1 MKKLTIGILA
11 HVDAGKTSLSEA
23 MLYKSG
29 TLRKLGA
36 VDKGTAYL
44 DNDNLEKKRGITI
57 FSHMARIQNENSELL
72 LLDTPGHID
81 FAQEMEETLSVLD
94 YAILVVSAGE
104 GVTAYTQTLWNLLKN
119 HKIPTFIFVN
129 KIDTLKADKEKVLH
143 NLSTLDDNCV
153 EFENEDSD
161 FYEKIATTDESI
173 LEEYLESGQIK
184 DEEIKDLIFQRRIFP
199 VYFGAALKLKGVA
212 EFLQELDKW
221 TKKIEYPEKFASRI
235 FKISHDEKDE
245 RLTWLKVTGGE
256 LKAKTELMPDEKV
269 NEIRLYN
276 GTKYQVVPR
285 AQAGEI
291 AAVSGLRTTYPGQ
304 GLGFERD
311 QTNFTMQPVLTYAVQ
326 TALDKTHATLTAL
339 RQLEDENPQLHVKW
353 DKQAEEISID
363 VMGKI
368 QLEILQQILYDRF
381 NLEVEFTQGKIL
393 YQESI
398 KSSVE
403 GVGHFEPLRHYAEV
417 HLLLKPSK
425 LGSGLVFKNECS
437 LEVLPKKWQDQVME
451 SLANKEHLGV
461 LIGSPLTDVEI
472 ILIGGRGSNVHTV
485 GGDFREAT
493 YRAVRQGLMELKMQ
507 NQVSLLEPWYQFIL
521 RINQE
526 QVGRAINDIEKMG
539 GKFEIGESS
548 ANIVT
553 ITGQAPVAQMQDYAT
568 EVRNYSHGRGQLE
581 CLFTGYQECKN
592 SGEVIADAN
601 YDPVSD
607 INNTPNSVFCSHGAG
622 HTVVW
627 DEILDHA
634 QYPYLKSKN

>member
-1 MKKLTIGILA
+1 MKKVTIGILA
-11 HVDAGKTSLSEA
+11 HVDAGKTTLSEGL
-23 MLYKSG
+23 LYQSG

-57 FSHMARIQNENSELL
+57 FSHMARIKTENSELL

-94 YAILVVSAGE
+94 YAILVVSASE
-104 GVTAYTQTLWNLLKN
+104 GVTAYTQTLWNLLKS

-129 KIDTLKADKEKVLH
+129 KMDTLKADKEKVLH
-143 NLSTLDDNCV
+143 DLSTLDDSCV
-153 EFENEDSD
+153 EFGDEDSD
-161 FYEKIATTDESI
+161 FYEKIATADEAI

-184 DEEIKDLIFQRRIFP
+184 DKEIQDLISQRKVFP

-212 EFLQELDKW
+212 EFLQGLDKW
-221 TKKIEYPEKFASRI
+221 TKKIEYSEKFASRI
-235 FKISHDEKDE
+235 FKISHDEKGE

-256 LKAKTELMPDEKV
+256 LRAKSELMPDEKV

-276 GTKYQVVPR
+276 GNKYEVVSSV
-285 AQAGEI
+285 QAGEI
-291 AAVSGLRTTYPGQ
+291 VAVSGLKTTYPGQ
-304 GLGFERD
+304 GIGFEKD
-311 QTNFTMQPVLTYAVQ
+311 QMNFTMQPVLNYAVQ
-326 TALDKTHATLTAL
+326 TTPDKTHATLAAL

-353 DKQAEEISID
+353 DKQTEEISID

-368 QLEILQQILYDRF
+368 QLEILQQILHDRF
-381 NLEVEFTQGKIL
+381 NLEVEFTQGKIQ

-398 KSSVE
+398 RNSVE

-417 HLLLKPSK
+417 HLLLKPGK

-461 LIGSPLTDVEI
+461 LTGSPLTDVEI
-472 ILIGGRGSNVHTV
+472 TLIGGRGSNVHTV

-493 YRAVRQGLMELKMQ
+493 YRAVRQGLMELKAQ
-507 NQVSLLEPWYQFIL
+507 NQVSLLEPWYQFTL
-521 RINQE
+521 RINQD

-539 GKFEIGESS
+539 GKFKIGESDHD
-548 ANIVT
+548 IVT

-568 EVRNYSHGRGQLE
+568 EVRNYSHGSGQLE
-581 CLFTGYQECKN
+581 CLFAGYQECK
-592 SGEVIADAN
+592 SSAEVIADAN

-627 DEILDHA
+627 DEVPSYA
-634 QYPYLKSKN
+634 QYPYLKS

>member
-1 MKKLTIGILA
+1 MKKVTIGILA
-11 HVDAGKTSLSEA
+11 HVDAGKTTLSEGL
-23 MLYKSG
+23 LYQSG

-57 FSHMARIQNENSELL
+57 FSHMARIKTENSELL

-94 YAILVVSAGE
+94 YAILVVSASE
-104 GVTAYTQTLWNLLKN
+104 GVTAYTQTLWNLLKS

-129 KIDTLKADKEKVLH
+129 KMDTLKADKEKVLH
-143 NLSTLDDNCV
+143 DLSTLDDSCV
-153 EFENEDSD
+153 EFGDEDSD
-161 FYEKIATTDESI
+161 FYEKIATADEAI

-184 DEEIKDLIFQRRIFP
+184 DKEIQDLISQRKVFP

-212 EFLQELDKW
+212 EFLQGLDKW
-221 TKKIEYPEKFASRI
+221 TKKIEYSEKFASRI
-235 FKISHDEKDE
+235 FKISHDEKGE

-256 LKAKTELMPDEKV
+256 LRAKSELMPDEKV

-276 GTKYQVVPR
+276 GNKYEVVSSV
-285 AQAGEI
+285 QAGEI
-291 AAVSGLRTTYPGQ
+291 VAVSGLKTTYPGQ
-304 GLGFERD
+304 DIGFEKD
-311 QTNFTMQPVLTYAVQ
+311 QMNFTMQPVLNYAVQ
-326 TALDKTHATLTAL
+326 TTPDKTHATLAAL

-353 DKQAEEISID
+353 DKQTEEISID

-368 QLEILQQILYDRF
+368 QLEILQQILHDRF

-398 KSSVE
+398 RNSVE

-417 HLLLKPSK
+417 HLLLKPGK

-461 LIGSPLTDVEI
+461 LTGSPLTDVEI
-472 ILIGGRGSNVHTV
+472 TLIGGRGSNVHTV

-493 YRAVRQGLMELKMQ
+493 YRAVRQGLMELKAQ
-507 NQVSLLEPWYQFIL
+507 NQVSLLEPWYQFTL
-521 RINQE
+521 RINQD

-539 GKFEIGESS
+539 GKFKIGESDHD
-548 ANIVT
+548 IVT

-568 EVRNYSHGRGQLE
+568 EVRNYSHGSGQLE
-581 CLFTGYQECKN
+581 CLFAGYQECK
-592 SGEVIADAN
+592 SSAEVIADAN

-627 DEILDHA
+627 DEVPSYA
-634 QYPYLKSKN
+634 QYPYLKS

>member
-1 MKKLTIGILA
+1 MKKVTIGILA
-11 HVDAGKTSLSEA
+11 HVDAGKTTLSEGL
-23 MLYKSG
+23 LYQSV

-44 DNDNLEKKRGITI
+44 DSDNLEKKRGITI
-57 FSHMARIQNENSELL
+57 FSHMARIKTENSELL

-94 YAILVVSAGE
+94 YAILVVSASE
-104 GVTAYTQTLWNLLKN
+104 GVTAYTQTLWNLLKS
-119 HKIPTFIFVN
+119 HKTPTFIFVN
-129 KIDTLKADKEKVLH
+129 KMDTLKADKEKVLH
-143 NLSTLDDNCV
+143 DLSTLDDNCV
-153 EFENEDSD
+153 EFGDEDSD
-161 FYEKIATTDESI
+161 FYEKIATADEAI

-184 DEEIKDLIFQRRIFP
+184 DEEIKDLIFQRKVFP

-212 EFLQELDKW
+212 EFLQGLDKW
-221 TKKIEYPEKFASRI
+221 TKKIEYSEKFASRI
-235 FKISHDEKDE
+235 FKISHDEKGE

-256 LKAKTELMPDEKV
+256 LRAKSELMPDEKV

-276 GTKYQVVPR
+276 GNKYEVVSSV
-285 AQAGEI
+285 QAGEI
-291 AAVSGLRTTYPGQ
+291 VAVSGLKTTYPGQ
-304 GLGFERD
+304 GIGFEKD

-326 TALDKTHATLTAL
+326 TTPDKTHATLAAL

-353 DKQAEEISID
+353 DKQTEEISID

-368 QLEILQQILYDRF
+368 QLEILQQILHDRF

-398 KSSVE
+398 RNSVE

-417 HLLLKPSK
+417 HLLLKPGK

-461 LIGSPLTDVEI
+461 LTGSPLTDVEI
-472 ILIGGRGSNVHTV
+472 TLIGGRGSNVHTV

-493 YRAVRQGLMELKMQ
+493 YRAVRQGLMELKAQ
-507 NQVSLLEPWYQFIL
+507 NQVSLLEPWYQFTL
-521 RINQE
+521 KINQD

-539 GKFEIGESS
+539 GKFKIGES
-548 ANIVT
+548 NHDIVT

-568 EVRNYSHGRGQLE
+568 EVRNYSHGSGQLE
-581 CLFTGYQECKN
+581 CLFAGYQECK
-592 SGEVIADAN
+592 SSTEVIADAN

-627 DEILDHA
+627 DEVPSYA
-634 QYPYLKSKN
+634 QYPYLKS